1 MSLSKI
7 VGIIAAV
14 LAVVGVILYVLMGAS
29 DSDTPSQISPML
41 QLAYV
46 MIAIAAIAAILFGLV
61 GIFTSGN
68 IKKTLITLGVLAAV
82 VALGFGLADSSPDL
96 IKDFS
101 ERPQPIEVAESTS
114 KNVGAGL
121 RIFYILAVIA
131 IGSMVWGGAK
141 RALSR

>member
-1 MSLSKI
+1 MKISKI
-7 VGIIAAV
+7 VGIIAAI
-14 LAVVGVILYVLMGAS
+14 LAVVGVVLYAMMGAS
-29 DSDTPSQISPML
+29 DSDAPSQISPML

-46 MIAIAAIAAILFGLV
+46 MIAIAAFAAILFGLIS
-61 GIFTSGN
+61 IFTGGN

-96 IKDFS
+96 IKSFS

-121 RIFYILAVIA
+121 RIFYILAIVAIA
-131 IGSMVWGGAK
+131 AMAWGGVK